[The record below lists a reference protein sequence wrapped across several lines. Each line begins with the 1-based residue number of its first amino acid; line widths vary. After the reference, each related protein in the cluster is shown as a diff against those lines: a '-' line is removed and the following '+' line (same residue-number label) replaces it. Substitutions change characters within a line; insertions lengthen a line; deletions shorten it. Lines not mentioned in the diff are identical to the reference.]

1 MLRLNP
7 SSLKICFLF
16 TKIVFLMSIS
26 RPLGI
31 NLNPPIFNSLLKR
44 KFVKK
49 SSKNTFFVKTT
60 YSQCAGNQSVFFF
73 GSGRIFL
80 IFRDPLTASKGKI
93 GGFRF
98 KSPYRE
104 QKLVLLFNALH
115 PLEIAIKKLGARG
128 TTLIDAE

>member
-1 MLRLNP
+1 MDWRAQIDVHWSRNTG
-7 SSLKICFLF
+7 FLDEKSHKSVKF
-16 TKIVFLMSIS
+16 HQ
-26 RPLGI
+26 
-31 NLNPPIFNSLLKR
+31 

-98 KSPYRE
+98 KSLYRE
-104 QKLVLLFNALH
+104 QMLLLLLMITLVYSKRVSLRNYLLTRK
-115 PLEIAIKKLGARG
+115 E
-128 TTLIDAE
+128 